1 MNQNESAMEVEV
13 PDLFFFFFLN
23 VPDLMQAAF
32 SSLLFYKEELT
43 TPLCSSVIN

>member
-1 MNQNESAMEVEV
+1 MNQNESAMEVE
-13 PDLFFFFFLN
+13 

>member
-13 PDLFFFFFLN
+13 PDL
-23 VPDLMQAAF
+23 MQAAF
-32 SSLLFYKEELT
+32 SSLFYKEELT